1 MSCLVKCQTNVKLGK
16 TNVHELI
23 YDRKKLGMP
32 RNSGHGGVMQR
43 KKRLNLDY
51 VIKTRN
57 SFEFNHFLSNSCSV
71 VLKTCGVKQ

>member
-1 MSCLVKCQTNVKLGK
+1 
-16 TNVHELI
+16 
-23 YDRKKLGMP
+23 MP

-43 KKRLNLDY
+43 KKGLNLDY